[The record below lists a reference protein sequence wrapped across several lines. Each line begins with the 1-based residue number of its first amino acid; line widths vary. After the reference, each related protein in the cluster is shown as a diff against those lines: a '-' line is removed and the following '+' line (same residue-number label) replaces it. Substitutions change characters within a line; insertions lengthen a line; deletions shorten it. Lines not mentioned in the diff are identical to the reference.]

1 MSPRRQRRR
10 GFTLIELLVVISI
23 IGILVGLLLPAV
35 NSAREAGRRTQCQNN
50 MRQLG
55 LGLTNFS
62 TSKNYFPNSGTFA
75 ETSVPPPGT
84 PASVGMSNIYQS
96 LTAPQTVASTNASPT
111 TPILLYSW
119 VLDIMPYLDQ
129 QDIYNAWDKTK
140 AFNSPIPNG
149 ASGTT
154 AGTQPSNFKL
164 SQTGLGILKCPDD
177 FTALPN
183 QGNLSYVVNSGFS
196 FFLGTPISYTGGQID
211 LTGMLNTSMI
221 WVPGQGS
228 TGNPVG
234 ILQRLGVMYPGT
246 SDGGYLWDFRSTPSA
261 IADGMSNTLLVSE
274 NILAGA
280 SSGTTLAGGLQTNW
294 AAPFPTFTSFVG
306 SSHIC
311 DPSGDCTSGVLTFNL
326 TTQSDAATGWQ
337 YSNSQ
342 NSLAPTG
349 NYDYINYG
357 LNLTTEGTAP
367 FSNSGHPGG
376 CNMVFC
382 DGAVRFISSTI
393 DGVVYSK
400 LLTAA
405 GSRLPPYCRQL
416 PVSQD
421 DFAQ

>member
-1 MSPRRQRRR
+1 
-10 GFTLIELLVVISI
+10 VVISI

-62 TSKNYFPNSGTFA
+62 TSKNSFPNSGTFV
-75 ETSVPPPGT
+75 ETSVAPPGT
-84 PASVGMSNIYQS
+84 IATAGMSNIYQS
-96 LTAPQTVASTNASPT
+96 LTAPSTVATSNAS
-111 TPILLYSW
+111 TPVLLYSW

-140 AFNSPIPNG
+140 PFNYTVANG
-149 ASGTT
+149 GTGAT
-154 AGTQPSNFKL
+154 PGTQPSNAKL
-164 SQTGLGILKCPDD
+164 ASTGLGILKCPDD

-196 FFLGTPISYTGGQID
+196 LFLGTPVTFVGGQLD
-211 LTGMLNTSMI
+211 NQGMVSTMMN
-221 WVPGQGS
+221 WVVASPGG
-228 TGNPVG
+228 GANANNVG

-246 SDGGYLWDFRSTPSA
+246 TDGGYIWDYRSTPSA

-280 SSGTTLAGGLQTNW
+280 SSAANASGLLQTSW
-294 AAPFPTFTSFVG
+294 AAPFPTFTSFIG

-311 DPSGDCTSGVLTFNL
+311 DPSGDCTSGVLTFNP
-326 TTQSDAATGWQ
+326 TTQSDDQTGWQ

-342 NSLAPTG
+342 KSLGTTG

-357 LNLTTEGTAP
+357 LNLTTEGAFP
-367 FSNSGHPGG
+367 FSNSAHPGG

-382 DGAVRFISSTI
+382 DGAVRFITSTI
-393 DGVVYSK
+393 NGVVYSK